1 MIRNGNDGETDE
13 STNHRHHRG
22 ALDASPSCAAFHHRH
37 WGLYFRIDHGRQKAM
52 QIASMNKNANYETN
66 PTSILF
72 STNDMNGV
80 EKIG

>member
-1 MIRNGNDGETDE
+1 MMAKPTKTPITGII
-13 STNHRHHRG
+13 G
-22 ALDASPSCAAFHHRH
+22 ARWTASPSCAAFHHKH

-66 PTSILF
+66 PTGILF